1 MRVFQGRI
9 SGVRGV
15 SMKDNRGERGFQG
28 RMSGMRGF
36 QGANQEDIPEM
47 LPLATAAENSS
58 DIQMWN

>member
-1 MRVFQGRI
+1 M
-9 SGVRGV
+9 SGVRG
-15 SMKDNRGERGFQG
+15 FQG
-28 RMSGMRGF
+28 SISGVRGF

>member
-1 MRVFQGRI
+1 MGGNQGERISMKDIRGRGFQGRI
-9 SGVRGV
+9 SGV
-15 SMKDNRGERGFQG
+15 
-28 RMSGMRGF
+28 RGF